1 MRPNR
6 LQINPLF
13 DTELDQWLFVG
24 ELRRSIYISPVGDY
38 DFDGIDTT
46 EFTVSDKSALN
57 LSSVKCHQ
65 FLSETTFSRQQ
76 KRCSISLH
84 RRTSASVPTRSPG
97 HQTTTYD
104 CVLSS
109 AHLSLRG
116 CAKLVVAASGSRD
129 SRNLFIEICTVF
141 MRKTESK
148 FAGLPCGQRRRHVQ
162 RDGLQDLVQNGHDP
176 GGRRLRDSRRR
187 HVLAPLSL
195 RRRRHL

>member
-1 MRPNR
+1 MSRQGPLVYYIFRIVYGQLNLPDFILCIGDSKSQSQMRPNR

-46 EFTVSDKSALN
+46 EFTVGDKSALN

-129 SRNLFIEICTVF
+129 SRNLFIEICTAEY
-141 MRKTESK
+141 T
-148 FAGLPCGQRRRHVQ
+148 A
-162 RDGLQDLVQNGHDP
+162 
-176 GGRRLRDSRRR
+176 
-187 HVLAPLSL
+187 
-195 RRRRHL
+195 